1 MSYGGKRAVLKYLLA
16 MCSGWSTV
24 SVSAAYAVQ
33 ALNLVK
39 EHHLPHREMHRD
51 DEGNIRLHMKWR
63 DCKDFCLLCK
73 AADIPVK
80 CGSLHGVPAF
90 LKRFSDRVG
99 VLIGILAAAM
109 LIWQSTTVVWAIEIC
124 GNKNIPEAEIRALL
138 QSCGFSEGVRFAD
151 LDFELFQNNILMQT
165 EDISWIAINMYGTT
179 ARVEVRE
186 RIAGESSKGKGI
198 TNMVAVEDGQIVEVR
213 LKSGKS
219 AVSVH
224 DVVRKGELLISGIMT
239 VREGMLRYDYADGE
253 VIAQVIRSVVIEVPL
268 QEEVKVYTGE
278 ENIKKSVIFLGKP
291 INFSQKGSI
300 DTSTYDTI
308 IESVRLC
315 LPGGIELPVWIRTE
329 RQQAYRMER
338 ECLTDEQAY
347 DIAQSRFRMAVG
359 ELLKDAEILS
369 LDSTAVLEDGVCR
382 IVGDAVCLTNIART
396 VEIPIS

>member
-1 MSYGGKRAVLKYLLA
+1 MMGIEVLSADVTALLNEICRRGVPLSQIRQQDFEVTFSISAADLTVIRSIVDRRGDKLKIQRHSFGKSVRYVLARHPVLILGVIGLLVLSMWLPTRILFVQVEGNERIPAKQILEHSGFCGVFFGAIRGEVRNEAVKNYLLDQIPELQWVGVNTKGCVA
-16 MCSGWSTV
+16 TISVKERPENQKAPIVGNANIVASRDASIKSMTV
-24 SVSAAYAVQ
+24 SRGTAQ
-33 ALNLVK
+33 
-39 EHHLPHREMHRD
+39 
-51 DEGNIRLHMKWR
+51 
-63 DCKDFCLLCK
+63 CQ
-73 AADIPVK
+73 
-80 CGSLHGVPAF
+80 
-90 LKRFSDRVG
+90 VG
-99 VLIGILAAAM
+99 QV
-109 LIWQSTTVVWAIEIC
+109 
-124 GNKNIPEAEIRALL
+124 IRA
-138 QSCGFSEGVRFAD
+138 
-151 LDFELFQNNILMQT
+151 
-165 EDISWIAINMYGTT
+165 
-179 ARVEVRE
+179 
-186 RIAGESSKGKGI
+186 
-198 TNMVAVEDGQIVEVR
+198 
-213 LKSGKS
+213 
-219 AVSVH
+219 
-224 DVVRKGELLISGIMT
+224 GELLISGIMT

-338 ECLTDEQAY
+338 EYLTDEQAY